1 MLKEKNFFRRPV
13 KHALWATVLIMI
25 FVTIRLAIG
34 ERVGT
39 NFEIA
44 IRYIFAWPFVYACV
58 YILLIVYLYFNPDAD
73 KPRNKD

>member
-1 MLKEKNFFRRPV
+1 
-13 KHALWATVLIMI
+13 MI